1 MSASA
6 LDDPGLSGVA
16 AILVRYAGV
25 TRTYT
30 GPFTVTG
37 PIDTQIECSAVD
49 RAGNRSEVS
58 SARLAVGVVPPSP
71 APTGDPGDSGRW
83 SWRNDGA
90 AGGVPDADIDLVEAL
105 PLASQAE
112 TVTVAFVGA
121 GVYGEDPDLKDRL
134 WLNQGEIAGNG
145 LDDDSN
151 GHVDDVHG
159 VRFDESGRSVASAPL
174 WSPADG
180 WRPTGFASVV
190 AAEQDNGYGISGVA
204 HNAELM
210 LVPVTTGYGWG
221 TTAAVDAGVRYAVDN
236 GADIIQMAV
245 LGGSQA
251 AIDYAAAR
259 DVLVVAPA
267 DYGPDW
273 MPAAAEGAN
282 VVVVGQSDRGDQV
295 AGIVGYGPHVDL
307 MAPATAPAVA
317 PPRYAG
323 LYVDH
328 SPYQVAYVS
337 VSAERAAMPARMEL
351 IGEALKLIAPDK
363 SAPVLVVDGTY
374 YRSEYEVVGSRGAT
388 YRQAALANGYTDVSV
403 FPGPAANASQMAGK
417 TVIYCSGVDY
427 PHFNSVGITIETL
440 AEMRM
445 FLDGGGSLLFVSGEL
460 GMYRGTGWVN
470 DSDDFFGR
478 YLHTMYLGTQKCFS
492 TAG

>member
-1 MSASA
+1 MCRPHAWPSA
-6 LDDPGLSGVA
+6 LC
-16 AILVRYAGV
+16 R
-25 TRTYT
+25 
-30 GPFTVTG
+30 
-37 PIDTQIECSAVD
+37 
-49 RAGNRSEVS
+49 
-58 SARLAVGVVPPSP
+58 RLRLRQ
-71 APTGDPGDSGRW
+71 GDPGNSGRW

-221 TTAAVDAGVRYAVDN
+221 TAAAVDGAPYAVDN

-245 LGGSQA
+245 LGGRRPSTMRVHA
-251 AIDYAAAR
+251 TFCRGAGG
-259 DVLVVAPA
+259 LWS
-267 DYGPDW
+267 GLE
-273 MPAAAEGAN
+273 PAAAEGAN

-295 AGIVGYGPHVDL
+295 AGIVGYGPHV
-307 MAPATAPAVA
+307 T
-317 PPRYAG
+317 
-323 LYVDH
+323 
-328 SPYQVAYVS
+328 
-337 VSAERAAMPARMEL
+337 
-351 IGEALKLIAPDK
+351 
-363 SAPVLVVDGTY
+363 
-374 YRSEYEVVGSRGAT
+374 
-388 YRQAALANGYTDVSV
+388 
-403 FPGPAANASQMAGK
+403 
-417 TVIYCSGVDY
+417 
-427 PHFNSVGITIETL
+427 
-440 AEMRM
+440 
-445 FLDGGGSLLFVSGEL
+445 
-460 GMYRGTGWVN
+460 
-470 DSDDFFGR
+470 
-478 YLHTMYLGTQKCFS
+478 
-492 TAG
+492 